1 MHPPEETRTTRAL
14 PLLEELPGM
23 TDVVW
28 ATVTRLAS
36 ERAQMSVLFTA
47 VERSAGTSV
56 LASATAIGLVRHQR
70 VRVCLVETNLR
81 RPALAGYL
89 GLETAGLADVLDGR
103 AELEDC
109 LQELPGC
116 PGLFVLPAGTPR
128 APESGEFTSDRLRS
142 IMAALE
148 QRCSYLV
155 LDAAPVLEHM
165 DTRQLLGHAD
175 AAMLVLRARTTRQ
188 SDARRALDI
197 LAESGTPVLGSIF
210 NASRTRG
217 LFGRIGSP
225 RRWLAGSEHAERGG
239 TPVAT
244 GGTRVELPA
253 QIEETSEAAHR
264 REIDLLER
272 RIAKLTRLLAMTE
285 ADLRRITETSDA
297 DPGIPSIYRR
307 VQGLSWEDKAH
318 ALKRS
323 LMDEILQA
331 NLELKRAMD
340 RHR

>member
-1 MHPPEETRTTRAL
+1 
-14 PLLEELPGM
+14 
-23 TDVVW
+23 
-28 ATVTRLAS
+28 
-36 ERAQMSVLFTA
+36 
-47 VERSAGTSV
+47 
-56 LASATAIGLVRHQR
+56 
-70 VRVCLVETNLR
+70 
-81 RPALAGYL
+81 
-89 GLETAGLADVLDGR
+89 
-103 AELEDC
+103 
-109 LQELPGC
+109 
-116 PGLFVLPAGTPR
+116 
-128 APESGEFTSDRLRS
+128 
-142 IMAALE
+142 MAALE

-210 NASRTRG
+210 NASRTIG
-217 LFGRIGSP
+217 LFGRNGSV
-225 RRWLAGSEHAERGG
+225 RRWLAASEHAERGG

-285 ADLRRITETSDA
+285 ADLRRITEMSDA

-318 ALKRS
+318 ALGSRS
-323 LMDEILQA
+323 WTRSCRRTWSSSA
-331 NLELKRAMD
+331 AMD